1 MDSNEPSKKTPE
13 IIPDTN
19 LCRINLAFQNHAWS
33 HICNTL
39 EDQASIIILCDFPSY
54 IKDPTFRCQ
63 IFGLED
69 ISYFLQ
75 AIIHDSDSIVIVTT
89 QQYSSLKKLLTSE
102 PISSHQIQFFTRTA
116 TASPYE
122 LKMMEI
128 FHSIPEDSFS
138 KTQSLQYLSS
148 FSTSLRTKN
157 MEQTKYFDLFML
169 LQDFDSKAEKL
180 LIKDPSPQVYGC
192 CFSSEPSLVTQAST
206 LLAEQAIK
214 HSFNNT
220 LQVVIPKDTEI
231 ISYQFDFN
239 DNSNATQI
247 FEFLNSLSFLSSFY
261 FSGLMAANHNFPEYA
276 SCNFLNI
283 KSVDCESL
291 MSIFDMLH
299 IHYLQLRQFL
309 IFMANR
315 HDMEQV

>member
-1 MDSNEPSKKTPE
+1 M
-13 IIPDTN
+13 
-19 LCRINLAFQNHAWS
+19 
-33 HICNTL
+33 
-39 EDQASIIILCDFPSY
+39 
-54 IKDPTFRCQ
+54 
-63 IFGLED
+63 
-69 ISYFLQ
+69 
-75 AIIHDSDSIVIVTT
+75 
-89 QQYSSLKKLLTSE
+89 
-102 PISSHQIQFFTRTA
+102 
-116 TASPYE
+116 
-122 LKMMEI
+122 
-128 FHSIPEDSFS
+128 
-138 KTQSLQYLSS
+138 
-148 FSTSLRTKN
+148 
-157 MEQTKYFDLFML
+157 
-169 LQDFDSKAEKL
+169 
-180 LIKDPSPQVYGC
+180 
-192 CFSSEPSLVTQAST
+192 
-206 LLAEQAIK
+206 
-214 HSFNNT
+214 
-220 LQVVIPKDTEI
+220 IPKDTEI